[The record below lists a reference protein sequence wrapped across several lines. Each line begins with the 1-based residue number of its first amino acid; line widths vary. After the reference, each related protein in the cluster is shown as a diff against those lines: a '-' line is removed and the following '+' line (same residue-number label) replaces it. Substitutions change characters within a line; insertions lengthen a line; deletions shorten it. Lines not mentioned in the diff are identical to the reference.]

1 MRNVLLAI
9 VLAVLSASH
18 AAAGEPGRLKL
29 DMSADP
35 AKPLAVTKSSGSGN
49 SCAAYGA
56 GFIKVEGTN
65 TCIKAGGSVIV
76 ETGSGGSFSRR

>member
-9 VLAVLSASH
+9 VLAVLTASP

-35 AKPLAVTKSSGSGN
+35 AKPLPLKKSSVSRN

-56 GFIKVEGTN
+56 GFIKVEGTD
-65 TCIKAGGSVIV
+65 TCIKAGGSVTV
-76 ETGSGGSFSRR
+76 EAGSSGSFSRR